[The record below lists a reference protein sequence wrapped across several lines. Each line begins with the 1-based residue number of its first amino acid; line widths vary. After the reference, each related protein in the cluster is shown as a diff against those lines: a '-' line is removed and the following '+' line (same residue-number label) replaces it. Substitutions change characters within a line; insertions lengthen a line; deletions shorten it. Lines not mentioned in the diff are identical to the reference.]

1 MPRWLKSGIRI
12 RNDSDITGNKI
23 DNMKINIACTCGLQ
37 KSHVHKL
44 NGVEIKLIH
53 STKAIMHKSS
63 VSRSKQNAEK

>member
-1 MPRWLKSGIRI
+1 MPHWLKSGIRI

-23 DNMKINIACTCGLQ
+23 NMKINIACTCGLQ
-37 KSHVHKL
+37 KSHVHNKL

-53 STKAIMHKSS
+53 STKAIMHKNS